1 MSFFIKYYDLQY
13 IAKSPYKLSMT
24 EKRVIGGLQKLTDLL
39 FKQYYKQNPDEDNDN
54 EVDGNMQSDEVT
66 MSSDVPTS
74 TTKLRLNKENDENIH
89 QFSDKGAEKFCA
101 MVVNQLTRGTD
112 EVAQADE
119 WHRGQLNA
127 YDTAQQH
134 FFG

>member
-1 MSFFIKYYDLQY
+1 
-13 IAKSPYKLSMT
+13 MT

-39 FKQYYKQNPDEDNDN
+39 FKQYYKQNSDEDNEN

-66 MSSDVPTS
+66 MSSDAPTS

>member
-1 MSFFIKYYDLQY
+1 
-13 IAKSPYKLSMT
+13 MT
-24 EKRVIGGLQKLTDLL
+24 EKRVIGGLQKLTDML
-39 FKQYYKQNPDEDNDN
+39 FKQYYKQNPDEDNEN
-54 EVDGNMQSDEVT
+54 EVDGNMQSDETT
-66 MSSDVPTS
+66 MSSDVDAPTS
-74 TTKLRLNKENDENIH
+74 AKKLRLKKENDENIH

-101 MVVNQLTRGTD
+101 MVVNQLARGTD